1 MLLARVARRPVLP
14 PTLAYARALCQPP
27 STSREIAIRLRNS
40 AKLLGVRAE
49 ATPKE
54 IKVAYYKLARTTH
67 PDILGVPK
75 EAAGPAP
82 VAESFDIGVLDDP
95 AGPPSVV
102 RFLEVRVS
110 QSHADWV
117 PNTGRR
123 AHPAAR
129 GRCKRLTTR

>member
-1 MLLARVARRPVLP
+1 MLLARIARRLPP
-14 PTLAYARALCQPP
+14 PTLVCTRSLCQPP

-40 AKLLGVRAE
+40 AKLLGVKAE

-75 EAAGPAP
+75 EGPGAGPA
-82 VAESFDIGVLDDP
+82 VESFDIGVLDDP

-102 RFLEVRVS
+102 RFLEVGW
-110 QSHADWV
+110 A
-117 PNTGRR
+117 GREE
-123 AHPAAR
+123 
-129 GRCKRLTTR
+129 GVCLKRD